1 MHVFVKITY
10 CSFLGCSQESIE
22 GLICF
27 TFPESNLKGMKG
39 DTQLNQKFKK
49 KKKKNQQTTT
59 YNAHTQKI
67 CPPPQT
73 IQPKKGQREKRKL
86 GPIKK
91 STFINLTACLMMCQ
105 TGYFKLQATN
115 SALH

>member
-39 DTQLNQKFKK
+39 DTQLNQKLKK
-49 KKKKNQQTTT
+49 KKINKQQPTMHTHKKSAPPPKQSNQKKDKEKKENLGQSKNQ
-59 YNAHTQKI
+59 H
-67 CPPPQT
+67 
-73 IQPKKGQREKRKL
+73 L
-86 GPIKK
+86 
-91 STFINLTACLMMCQ
+91 LT
-105 TGYFKLQATN
+105 
-115 SALH
+115 